1 MNKPAK
7 KPKLLSSKQTNSSFN
22 SWEKIQSLIEQ
33 ETIKENLISIQE
45 EMENDFLEAVS
56 FNWSQMSPAEKKSA
70 IRLGCL
76 VQSLRKN
83 LKRAFAKD
91 YH

>member
-1 MNKPAK
+1 MNRPIK
-7 KPKLLSSKQTNSSFN
+7 KPKLLGSGFN
-22 SWEKIQSLIEQ
+22 SWEKIQSLIER
-33 ETIKENLISIQE
+33 EEIKENLISVQE

-56 FNWSQMSPAEKKSA
+56 FNWGQMSPAEKKLA

-91 YH
+91 YQ